1 MYYKLCEPYRL
12 RGWDGLPF
20 CLASPHA
27 LTPRL
32 LSRDEFAVLLCCD
45 GITEFGDNSDEGVS
59 EIIRRMLHDGVIS
72 ASEAESQVMDV
83 QKFRL
88 HPNGHIHSVIWSI
101 TGDCNLR
108 CKHCYMSGGRNKY
121 ADLTKAEAF
130 DIIDQLEGAGVM
142 EVELSGGEPQLSPYL
157 WELVDEL
164 LRRNIVI
171 SHFHT
176 NAMLLDDDFFAEMKK
191 RNLSWMFDSSLDG
204 VGTHDDL
211 RSTPGSE
218 KVAIAAFRK
227 IREHGYPLLVNSKF
241 HADSVHAALTT
252 YELMKEIGV
261 TDWKVSFVFPIGE
274 AVSNISSNPA
284 ILCDEYLE
292 LLGRY
297 KADDNPFELNL
308 LEGVVKGYE
317 NGSFAFWENDK
328 EDPFNQQRVS
338 CGLCR
343 NRPYILPD
351 STLVPCIGW
360 VSTQVESLLPKLRET
375 RLSTIYADPSSQFRR
390 LVGIKVS
397 DITEQNAE
405 CRECEFKMTCG
416 GGCRADALA
425 TNPGYDAIYRRGM
438 MMCTVY
444 KSGFMKKVQEICGN
458 KVSTNHQEPV
468 RNYEYQY

>member
-32 LSRDEFAVLLCCD
+32 LSQEEFAVLLCCD
-45 GITEFGDNSDEGVS
+45 GVTEFGDDNDESVG
-59 EIIRRMLHDGVIS
+59 EIISTMLQDRVIS
-72 ASEAESQVMDV
+72 PCEAQSSILDY
-83 QKFRL
+83 QKFRK
-88 HPNGHIHSVIWSI
+88 HPNGHIHGVIWSI

-121 ADLTKAEAF
+121 TDLTKAQLF
-130 DIIDQLEGAGVM
+130 DMIDQFEKAGVM
-142 EVELSGGEPQLSPYL
+142 EVELSGGEPQMSPYL

-164 LRRNIVI
+164 LRRNMVI

-176 NAMLLDDDFFAEMKK
+176 NAMLLDDNFFAEMKK
-191 RNLSWMFDSSLDG
+191 RNLVWIFDSSLDG

-211 RSTPGSE
+211 RGTPGSE
-218 KVAIAAFRK
+218 KVAIAAFRR
-227 IREHGYPLLVNSKF
+227 IRELGYPLLVNSKF
-241 HADSVHAALTT
+241 HADSVHAALDT
-252 YELMKEIGV
+252 YELMKDIGV
-261 TDWKVSFVFPIGE
+261 TAWKVSFVFPIGE
-274 AVSNISSNPA
+274 AASNIPSAPA
-284 ILCDEYLE
+284 IYCDEYLE

-297 KADDNPFELNL
+297 KADGNPFELNL
-308 LEGVVKGYE
+308 LEGVVKGYLG
-317 NGSFAFWENDK
+317 GSFAFWENDK

-360 VSTQVESLLPKLRET
+360 VSTPVESLLPKLTGT
-375 RLSTIYADPSSQFRR
+375 RLSAIYADPGSQFRK
-390 LVGIKVS
+390 LVGIKVA

-405 CRECEFKMTCG
+405 CCECEYKLTCG

-425 TNPGYDAIYRRGM
+425 TNHGCDPIYKRGM
-438 MMCTVY
+438 MMCGVY
-444 KSGFMKKVQEICGN
+444 KSGFMKKVQEICGS
-458 KVSTNHQEPV
+458 KASTAHNGSV
-468 RNYEYQY
+468 